1 MVINMS
7 FFKGILQNEKGLTL
21 LELTISILVGSI
33 VITSLM
39 SLLIMSV
46 NAKVDL
52 EITDRMKTES
62 YLLNEQLQ
70 SDIFELQSQA
80 YTFSVMLVSDTDTAT
95 TIRFTREST
104 IENNGGIPTPE
115 TTNPVS
121 MDLVY
126 TKGDGT
132 ISFDGNQLH
141 SDSVIFK
148 REGSTLELISI
159 DPGTCDL
166 SVPGTPCPDGIL
178 KLTLEITFLLPD
190 GSEATPQTFVTTII
204 V

>member
-1 MVINMS
+1 MNFLRNIIKN
-7 FFKGILQNEKGLTL
+7 QQGLTL

-70 SDIFELQSQA
+70 SEIFELQSQSFDF
-80 YTFSVMLVSDTDTAT
+80 TIDLIEDTASQT
-95 TIRFTREST
+95 VIRFTREST
-104 IENNGGIPTPE
+104 IENVGGTPSPDA
-115 TTNPVS
+115 TNPVS
-121 MDLVY
+121 MDLIYDKVAE
-126 TKGDGT
+126 TIIFNGT
-132 ISFDGNQLH
+132 QLH
-141 SDSVIFK
+141 SNNVLFK
-148 REGSTLELISI
+148 SEGTTLELINI
-159 DPGTCDL
+159 DTATCDL
-166 SVPGTPCPDGIL
+166 ALEKCRDGIL

-190 GSEATPQTFVTTII
+190 GSEATPQIFVTTII
-204 V
+204 I